1 MSTPLD
7 PRRREALGL
16 PPLRGKAPDP
26 RHIVTPDAF
35 EVHPAL
41 LGIPLAGHGRR
52 CAAILV
58 DLFLVLLLTRAG
70 GLLLG
75 LLAAAFLLRIGFGG
89 KREGEEGA
97 KARAGSGLFR
107 GAFGCAGALVLF
119 VTVVAV
125 WGIVSGSG
133 DAGGFRGFGGYG
145 PAMDGAGAAGG
156 GGGGDPVGGIRA
168 LLRNFA
174 EDLGL
179 GFGWGALYFS
189 AFTAWWKGKTPG
201 KALMKLRVVRLDR
214 EPISLWTAFERYGGY
229 AAGFATGLLG
239 FAQVLWDANRQ
250 AIHDRIAGTVVIQD
264 GAAPLPEP
272 TRRLRYGPSEG
283 EREP

>member
-16 PPLRGKAPDP
+16 PPIRGKAPDP

-35 EVHPAL
+35 EVHPSL

-52 CAAILV
+52 LGAILV

-70 GLLLG
+70 GVLLG
-75 LLAAAFLLRIGFGG
+75 LLAAAFLLRIGFGR
-89 KREGEEGA
+89 KREGEEGQA
-97 KARAGSGLFR
+97 NLAGSRVFR
-107 GAFGCAGALVLF
+107 GAFGCAGAVALF
-119 VTVVAV
+119 VTVVVA
-125 WGIVSGSG
+125 WGILSGSG
-133 DAGGFRGFGGYG
+133 SQGGFPGFGGYG
-145 PAMDGAGAAGG
+145 AGPGADA
-156 GGGGDPVGGIRA
+156 GDPGGGIRA

-189 AFTAWWKGKTPG
+189 TFTAWGRGKTPG

-272 TRRLRYGPSEG
+272 TRRLRNRPTPGEPPS
-283 EREP
+283 